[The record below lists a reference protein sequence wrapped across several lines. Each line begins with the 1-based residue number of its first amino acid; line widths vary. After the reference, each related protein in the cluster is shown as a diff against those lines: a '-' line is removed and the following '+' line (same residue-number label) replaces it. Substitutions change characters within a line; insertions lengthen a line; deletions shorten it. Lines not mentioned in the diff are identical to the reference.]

1 LKNNLCSAAVNR
13 DINRDAK
20 MQHHALRKFAL
31 VLLTLGLSTQHTLAD
46 SRLLVSD
53 VVSPTVA
60 LQRQSESSFASVYT
74 ALRREGLALQVLG
87 EHGQAIES
95 FRHLQSRVHREHGV
109 RSLLQAESIR
119 DLTRSYIASGD
130 LRNADR
136 QQEFLYGIYK
146 DGYSVDSTDMYEARS
161 RLATWYR
168 STFRYKQA
176 LSLYAES
183 RRYLDTAESSGAA
196 LTGRM
201 LRDEAL
207 TFVLSGHCCA
217 IDKLREAR
225 ALAARLDTNDSK
237 IPRITLEDYAK
248 ISLDLADAQMFEGQ
262 SVDALKSYRAMGRA
276 QEAVFLGL
284 NKARDIGLAT
294 RRSRLGYDPHA
305 QVIDGQQLNYGA
317 TKSVRSLPVPASIGE
332 PVSLC
337 TVDLMAEYNRNRY
350 AEYFLETVIDVDV
363 NGNANEIRM
372 TGSAP
377 VYLQRLM
384 RVVLEKSRYRPKVNS
399 EGVAIQSQMTFR
411 QTFNNSDEHPLANDI
426 SGWSSLLARRTCSTL
441 ASSRGM

>member
-1 LKNNLCSAAVNR
+1 
-13 DINRDAK
+13 
-20 MQHHALRKFAL
+20 MPHHALQTFAF
-31 VLLTLGLSTQHTLAD
+31 VLLTLGFSIQHTLAD
-46 SRLLVSD
+46 SSLLVSD
-53 VVSPTVA
+53 LVSPIIAVQA
-60 LQRQSESSFASVYT
+60 QSESSFAKVYRS
-74 ALRREGLALQVLG
+74 LRREGLALQVRG
-87 EHGQAIES
+87 EHGQAIDS
-95 FRHLQSRVHREHGV
+95 FRHLQSLMHREHGV
-109 RSLLQAESIR
+109 RSILQAESIR

-136 QQEFLYGIYK
+136 QQEFLYAIYK
-146 DGYSVDSTDMYEARS
+146 DAYSVDSTDMYKART

-201 LRDEAL
+201 LRAEAL

-225 ALAARLDTNDSK
+225 ALVAPVDTNGSK
-237 IPRITLEDYAK
+237 IPRVTFEDYAK

-262 SVDALKSYRAMGRA
+262 SVDALKNYLDMGRA

-284 NKARDIGLAT
+284 NKARDLGLASH
-294 RRSRLGYDPHA
+294 RSRADYDPHA
-305 QVIDGQQLNYGA
+305 QIIDGQQLNVGVS
-317 TKSVRSLPVPASIGE
+317 KSVRPLPVPASIGK

-337 TVDLMAEYNRNRY
+337 TAGLMADYNRNSY
-350 AEYFLETVIDVDV
+350 ARYFLETVVDVDA
-363 NGNANEIRM
+363 NGSANKISM

-377 VYLQRLM
+377 AYLKRLM
-384 RVVLEKSRYRPKVNS
+384 RVVLEESRYRPKVNS

-411 QTFNNSDEHPLANDI
+411 QTFNDSDEHPLVDDI
-426 SGWSSLLARRTCSTL
+426 SGWSSLLARRTCTAL
-441 ASSRGM
+441 ASSRSM